1 MVPLSGCTSLYC
13 KGIGMDKKKSASEM
27 MLQSA
32 FAFYGMNSTPK
43 YFFVKQNFK
52 MMKGLSM
59 NASDSIT
66 IQPLEFI
73 PDSIDSYH
81 FLLAI

>member
-32 FAFYGMNSTPK
+32 FAFYGMNSTLK
-43 YFFVKQNFK
+43 YFFYDI
-52 MMKGLSM
+52 
-59 NASDSIT
+59 NAHHRCF
-66 IQPLEFI
+66 E
-73 PDSIDSYH
+73 
-81 FLLAI
+81 